1 MKALATSSERLIFRV
16 IISHII
22 SEILQASRA
31 ANAAWLSLTSL
42 GSEGIITAMS
52 IKQKLILIAGLAG
65 IITFLV
71 FLPCLGNGFTN
82 WDDQELVTGNP
93 NITALNLKNILT
105 IFTRPYVGTY
115 IPLTILTFAVEYH
128 FFRLN
133 PFFYHLTNIFLH
145 AANVA
150 LALVLVYLL
159 SGNLYAAAAVALLFG
174 LHPLRV
180 ESVAWVTERK
190 DVLYGFF
197 YLGALLS
204 YLRYRRLKV
213 KPFYI
218 AALILFVMAVLAKPM
233 AITLPLVLILLD
245 YYLEGKIVRSGLVRI
260 VPFLILAL
268 PLGIVNIF
276 AQQSMENPPF
286 NLFLNFLIGSYN
298 FVFYTAKTFFPANLS
313 CLYPYPNHDLRTIP
327 IILYLSPFL
336 LLALG
341 LIVVWSGRRS
351 RHLIFG
357 TLFFVIGLLPVCQF
371 IPMIGAAI
379 AADRYTY
386 LPSLGIFYLLG
397 IAGLWLGRRI
407 LKESRVGRIT
417 AGAAVG
423 SVLLILAVM
432 TGLRCRVWKDSI
444 TLWNDVL
451 RKYPENSLAL
461 NNRGRAYA
469 SLKQYQTAIKDYDR
483 SIAVD
488 PQYELPYYNRAVAYD
503 NLEEYDRALID
514 YGRALAIK
522 PDLAIA
528 YESRGVTYN
537 HRGEYE
543 KAIADFN
550 QALKIN
556 PTMAV
561 AYNDRGIAYFNLK
574 QFELALADYKRTLK
588 LEPSF
593 FEAYINQG
601 DVHFFRGEYDQA
613 VADYSRGLAIQPAY
627 PSAYY
632 NRGVAYKALGEY
644 DKALADYNRTLE
656 IKPDFAEA
664 YNNRGNLYLDLGE
677 YEQAISDYDQA
688 LRFRPDYGEALYNR
702 AVAYYTLNDFHR
714 AWDDLRKIKELGF
727 KGDPKFTDLVI
738 RALGGEK

>member
-1 MKALATSSERLIFRV
+1 
-16 IISHII
+16 
-22 SEILQASRA
+22 
-31 ANAAWLSLTSL
+31 
-42 GSEGIITAMS
+42 MS
-52 IKQKLILIAGLAG
+52 IKRKLILTAGLAG
-65 IITFLV
+65 MITFLV

-93 NITALNLKNILT
+93 NIAALSLKNILT
-105 IFTRPYVGTY
+105 IFTQPYVGTY
-115 IPLTILTFAVEYH
+115 IPLTILTFAVEYR

-133 PFFYHLTNIFLH
+133 PFFYHLTNVLLH

-150 LALVLVYLL
+150 LALALVYLL
-159 SGNLYAAAAVALLFG
+159 SGNLSMAAAVALLFG
-174 LHPLRV
+174 LHPLRA

-218 AALILFVMAVLAKPM
+218 AALILFVLAVLAKPM
-233 AITLPLVLILLD
+233 AITLPLILILLD
-245 YYLEGKIVRSGLVRI
+245 YYLEGKVDRPVLLRI
-260 VPFLILAL
+260 VPFLVLAL

-286 NLFLNFLIGSYN
+286 NLFLNFLIGCYN
-298 FVFYTAKTFFPANLS
+298 FVFYTAKTFVPTSLS

-327 IILYLSPFL
+327 VILYLSPFL
-336 LLALG
+336 LAALG
-341 LIVVWSGRRS
+341 LILVWSSRRS

-371 IPMIGAAI
+371 IPLIGAAI

-397 IAGLWLGRRI
+397 RGGLWLWRYVFKGSRQWRI
-407 LKESRVGRIT
+407 P

-423 SVLLILAVM
+423 SVLLILAVL

-451 RKYPENSLAL
+451 SKYPDNSLAL
-461 NNRGRAYA
+461 NNRGRAY
-469 SLKQYQTAIKDYDR
+469 STLKLYKNAIKDYDR
-483 SIAVD
+483 AIAVD

-503 NLEEYDRALID
+503 NLQEYDRALVD
-514 YGRALAIK
+514 YGRALSIK
-522 PDLAIA
+522 PALAVA
-528 YESRGVTYN
+528 HESRGVTYN

-543 KAIADFN
+543 KAIADFD
-550 QALKIN
+550 QALKID
-556 PTMAV
+556 PRMAV

-574 QFELALADYKRTLK
+574 QFELALADYRRTLK

-593 FEAYINQG
+593 FEAYVNQG
-601 DVHFFRGEYDQA
+601 DVHFFRGEYEKA

-677 YEQAISDYDQA
+677 YEKAIADYDRA
-688 LRFRPDYGEALYNR
+688 LRFRPDYGDALYNR
-702 AVAYYTLNDFHR
+702 AVAYYTLNDFHK

-727 KGDPKFTDLVI
+727 ESDPKFTDLVI
-738 RALGGEK
+738 RAMGGGKRP